1 MSGEQ
6 PTLRVADRVEIS
18 LPLRRKAVLE
28 ISPSGFRHVTRRTA
42 RWCRRRSAQKTAW
55 ASSDAASIP
64 GMLPKVQYMFVSA
77 SICDSLCTPRDYF
90 STVAQ

>member
-28 ISPSGFRHVTRRTA
+28 ISPSGFRHVLRRTA
-42 RWCRRRSAQKTAW
+42 R
-55 ASSDAASIP
+55 
-64 GMLPKVQYMFVSA
+64 
-77 SICDSLCTPRDYF
+77 
-90 STVAQ
+90 